1 MSESLLVLD
10 VHLLCHRAFH
20 TMKNLSWEGKSTGV
34 IFGFLKTL
42 NFLRDELQTDR
53 VAFCFEHP
61 HLFRKDIYPPYKE
74 KRASQRTP
82 EERLARRQ
90 LSNQIGLLRE
100 QYLPKIGFKNI
111 FYFYGY
117 ESDDLMARLAERTP
131 VKEETILVTSDSD
144 LYQCLRENISI
155 YSPSAGRMLTKRW
168 FEKKYGIHPA
178 HWARVKAIAGCA
190 TDEVK
195 GITRI
200 GELTALKFLRGELKE
215 SSAAYKAIDSAR
227 GQAIAL
233 RNRCLVRL
241 PYEGCPVPIMQR
253 DKLSKKGWEKVCDML
268 GMKTLA
274 GGFRG

>member
-1 MSESLLVLD
+1 VSESLLVLD

-61 HLFRKDIYPPYKE
+61 HLFRKDIYPAYKE
-74 KRASQRTP
+74 RRASQRSP
-82 EERLARRQ
+82 EEKMARKQ
-90 LSNQIGLLRE
+90 LSRQISRLRD
-100 QYLPKIGFKNI
+100 QYLPMIGFKNI
-111 FYFYGY
+111 FCFHGY
-117 ESDDLMARLAERTP
+117 ESDDLMARIALNEP
-131 VKEETILVTSDSD
+131 DVILVTSDSD
-144 LYQCLRENISI
+144 LFQCLRSDVMI
-155 YSPSAGRMLTKRW
+155 YSPSAGRILNEAW
-168 FEKKYGIHPA
+168 FRKKYGLHP
-178 HWARVKAIAGCA
+178 HYWARVKAIAGCA

-195 GITRI
+195 GIPRI

-233 RNRCLVRL
+233 RNMRLVRL
-241 PYEGCPVPIMQR
+241 PYEDCPVPIIQR
-253 DKLSKKGWEKVCDML
+253 DKLSRKGWEKVCDML
-268 GMKTLA
+268 GMKSLA